1 MERSLLA
8 GLSLSVTVALAALH
22 GIAPDT
28 PKWAIALPAW
38 FAGVMLWSNANRRTR
53 TQAKVL
59 FGIGI
64 VATLWGTVRG
74 GSVDLGAAI
83 GANALLLPMLAAV
96 SFLRLMTRT
105 EPEARLQPQGWY
117 ALWSTL
123 LGVHLFGAVINLSI
137 VFIMGDRL
145 SERGALSP
153 RQVMVLTRAFS
164 ACAFW
169 SPFFAGMAAAV
180 TYSPGASLPTLM
192 MWGLPV
198 AVLALAITA
207 LGAVR
212 EGMRDFAGYPMHF
225 GTLWL
230 PATLAGL
237 VLTLHGAFPD
247 WPVLT
252 IICLLAPGIAV
263 VYVLLTNAR
272 PAARLT
278 AHLRSGLPGM
288 SNELLL
294 FLSAGVMAA
303 GIGNLVATFN
313 GWLPLDRYG
322 GPQAALTLVSM
333 WAAAMVGVHPVISIA
348 VLGNLLAPLQPDPNL
363 LAMTFVCAWGTS
375 VGASPFSGLTLSMQG
390 RYGIPA
396 MNFLRW
402 NGGYSLIMVS
412 AASLLLIAYGRP

>member
-83 GANALLLPMLAAV
+83 GANALLL
-96 SFLRLMTRT
+96 TRT
-105 EPEARLQPQGWY
+105 EPVARLQPRGWY

-169 SPFFAGMAAAV
+169 SPFFAGMAGGLWAQNALV
-180 TYSPGASLPTLM
+180 GKVAGVFASTGSQHGGHEATLLSTQIPLQHFGM
-192 MWGLPV
+192 LIAGLPYSFSGQTSRDG
-198 AVLALAITA
+198 IIG
-207 LGAVR
+207 GAPY
-212 EGMRDFAGYPMHF
+212 GAGTIAGAD
-225 GTLWL
+225 GTLS
-230 PATLAGL
+230 PTATDLAGAQFQ
-237 VLTLHGAFPD
+237 GAHVAD
-247 WPVLT
+247 L
-252 IICLLAPGIAV
+252 
-263 VYVLLTNAR
+263 
-272 PAARLT
+272 AARL
-278 AHLRSGLPGM
+278 AKAPSLR
-288 SNELLL
+288 E
-294 FLSAGVMAA
+294 
-303 GIGNLVATFN
+303 VA
-313 GWLPLDRYG
+313 
-322 GPQAALTLVSM
+322 
-333 WAAAMVGVHPVISIA
+333 
-348 VLGNLLAPLQPDPNL
+348 
-363 LAMTFVCAWGTS
+363 
-375 VGASPFSGLTLSMQG
+375 
-390 RYGIPA
+390 
-396 MNFLRW
+396 
-402 NGGYSLIMVS
+402 
-412 AASLLLIAYGRP
+412 